1 MHSDFYIN
9 LCVRHWVS
17 ALHLM
22 FSSSQFFALVILSL
36 SKHKELGIEKSR
48 SLFSFCFPSV
58 PRPFGSRFGDCVGLG
73 LWCCFGS
80 YLCIVFLELCCIS
93 CDKVT

>member
-36 SKHKELGIEKSR
+36 SKHKNWALKNQEA
-48 SLFSFCFPSV
+48 C
-58 PRPFGSRFGDCVGLG
+58 SRFAFHLFLG
-73 LWCCFGS
+73 LLGHVLEIVLDLVFGVVS
-80 YLCIVFLELCCIS
+80 VLIFA
-93 CDKVT
+93 